1 MVKLAV
7 DTCFW
12 PLLEVVDGKVK
23 VTYKPRQKKPVVEF
37 LKAQGRFRHLFR
49 PENEGIIEQIQAEV
63 DREWEELLA
72 LERMGEEQAAE

>member
-1 MVKLAV
+1 MTKLAV

-12 PLLEVVDGKVK
+12 PLFEAVDGKVR

-37 LKAQGRFRHLFR
+37 LKTQGRFRHLFR
-49 PENEGIIEQIQAEV
+49 PENEGLIEQIQAEV

-72 LERMGEEQAAE
+72 LERLSQEQAAE